1 MLYEPLIKKM
11 NKNKIITDDWSN
23 PASGELYQDQWPDE
37 PELGKQYKE
46 GLQCGG
52 CSFFAPFNS
61 DWGLC
66 CNSSSR
72 HFRET
77 VFEHF
82 TCGNLVNEGWGSHSF
97 MENPHLLDE
106 ITGDPSR

>member
-1 MLYEPLIKKM
+1 MAEWYLVGQSGSGRGGEKKVL
-11 NKNKIITDDWSN
+11 N
-23 PASGELYQDQWPDE
+23 PQGRKPMQ
-37 PELGKQYKE
+37 
-46 GLQCGG
+46 
-52 CSFFAPFNS
+52 
-61 DWGLC
+61 GLC

-97 MENPHLLDE
+97 TENPHLLDE
-106 ITGDPSR
+106 INGEDSENFLRKK

>member
-1 MLYEPLIKKM
+1 MLYETGIKKM
-11 NKNKIITDDWSN
+11 NKNTIITDDWSN
-23 PASGELYQDQWPDE
+23 PASGKLYQDQWPDE
-37 PELGKQYKE
+37 PELGKKYEDGQ
-46 GLQCGG
+46 QCGG
-52 CSFFAPFNS
+52 CAFFAPFNS

-66 CNSSSR
+66 CHSSSR

-82 TCGNLVNEGWGSHSF
+82 TCGNLVNEGWGPHSF

-106 ITGDPSR
+106 ITGDPSQ